1 MGFKRYTASA
11 DTTVTNAFKANLSN
25 RGTGS
30 NMGYADS
37 VEVFSIYGQTSGSTL
52 GQSQELSRTLIQ
64 FPITTVATDRT
75 AGAIP
80 ASGSVNFFLKLSN
93 AKHPWTLPQD
103 FTLVVAAVSR
113 SWAEGTG
120 LDMDDYVDLGKSNW
134 MSASTT
140 TAWTNIGGDFRDD
153 NEDSDAPIYRQ
164 TFALGYEDLEINIT
178 PTVERWMQTSGTALH
193 IDNYGLGIFLTSSQE
208 AYAAAAA
215 ANGVIENTGGA
226 ETSYYTKKFFARS
239 SEYFYKRPWIEA
251 RWDSRVQDDRGSFYY
266 SSSMAPA
273 TDNLNTLYL
282 YNYVRGQLTNI
293 PDIAEGLVY
302 VSLFSGTADNK
313 KPSGIQLLSG
323 AGAGDATC
331 VTGGWVST
339 GIYSASICMTS
350 SSADGAPSKL
360 FDLWASLPTGSTQ
373 YKTGS
378 LATKTFRNFEGAPTF
393 ERDTAIKN
401 MQPSYRRNQTIRFRT
416 FVRDKNW
423 SPTIYTVATNVNP
436 TEIIESASYRV
447 LRLTDNYEVISYGT
461 GSEYSTYLSFDVSG
475 NYFDLNMLELEAG
488 YMYGIKFS
496 YYNGSIAT
504 WVEQP
509 ETFKFRVDE

>member
-1 MGFKRYTASA
+1 MGFKRYTGSA
-11 DTTVTNAFKANLSN
+11 DTTITNAFKASLTANS

-37 VEVFSIYGQTSGSTL
+37 IEVFSIYGQNSGSSL
-52 GQSQELSRTLIQ
+52 GKSQELCRAMVK
-64 FPITTVATDRT
+64 FPITAISADRT
-75 AGAIP
+75 AAAIP

-103 FTLVVAAVSR
+103 FTLVVASVSR
-113 SWAEGTG
+113 SWDEGTG
-120 LDMDDYVDLGKSNW
+120 LDMDEYSDLGKANW

-153 NEDSDAPIYRQ
+153 NEASDAPVYRQ
-164 TFALGYEDLEINIT
+164 TFPLGYEDLEINIT

-193 IDNYGLGIFLTSSQE
+193 HPNYGLGIFLTSSQE

-226 ETSYYTKKFFARS
+226 EISYYTKKFFARS
-239 SEYFYKRPWIEA
+239 SEYFFKRPWIEA
-251 RWDSRVQDDRGSFYY
+251 RWDSRVEDDRGGFYY

-293 PDIAEGLVY
+293 PAIGTGLVY
-302 VSLFSGTADNK
+302 VSLFSGNAGNTA
-313 KPSGIQLLSG
+313 PSGIQLLSG
-323 AGAGDATC
+323 GATV
-331 VTGGWVST
+331 VTGGYVST

-350 SSADGAPSKL
+350 SSANGAPSKL
-360 FDLWASLPTGSTQ
+360 FDLWCSLPTGSTQ

-378 LATKTFRNFEGAPTF
+378 ISTKTFRNFQGAPTF
-393 ERDTAIKN
+393 ERHTAIQN
-401 MQPSYRRNQTIRFRT
+401 LQTSYRRNQTVRFRT

-423 SPTIYTVATNVNP
+423 SPTIYTVSTTVNP
-436 TEIIESASYRV
+436 TEVIESASYRI
-447 LRLTDNYEVISYGT
+447 LRLVDNYEVLPYGT
-461 GSEYSTYLSFDVSG
+461 GSEYSTYLSYDVSG
-475 NYFDLNMLELEAG
+475 NYFDLSMLELEAG
-488 YMYGIKFS
+488 YMYGIKLS
-496 YYNGSIAT
+496 YYNGSVAT